1 MNCHDE
7 WGYNMTISKSNKNF
21 KSNDGAPILEIS
33 LCQTRHETIGLNG
46 CKIRKGIFPQT
57 VENIFDFEEHIK
69 TIDRTLSILPKE
81 TKVIIYL
88 TGLTILTQAIYVW
101 INRKKPFLDIELIL
115 AHYERREQN
124 HIYYLA
130 ETGKRISH
138 QYFL

>member
-1 MNCHDE
+1 MEQDVDLSHLE
-7 WGYNMTISKSNKNF
+7 NF
-21 KSNDGAPILEIS
+21 IVEAIETDTVKEYTVPLNDDAQFINS
-33 LCQTRHETIGLNG
+33 HY
-46 CKIRKGIFPQT
+46 
-57 VENIFDFEEHIK
+57 FEEHIK